1 MSEVTTKRANV
12 NKGTKS
18 AAASKMNVRYLTVTA
33 MLSAIAFILMFL
45 DFSVPVMPNFIRMDL
60 SELPALIGAFAMG
73 PACGV
78 WVCLVKNLLHLFMT
92 STGGVGELSNF
103 VLGVAFVLPAG
114 LIYKHKKN
122 KKSAITGALIGALC
136 MALFSFPSNYF
147 VVYPIYTKMMPMDVI
162 IGAYQAIVPSVK
174 ELWQCLLFF
183 NVPFTFVKGLFSVL
197 ITMVVYKKIS
207 PILKGRV

>member
-1 MSEVTTKRANV
+1 
-12 NKGTKS
+12 
-18 AAASKMNVRYLTVTA
+18 
-33 MLSAIAFILMFL
+33 
-45 DFSVPVMPNFIRMDL
+45 
-60 SELPALIGAFAMG
+60 
-73 PACGV
+73 
-78 WVCLVKNLLHLFMT
+78 
-92 STGGVGELSNF
+92 
-103 VLGVAFVLPAG
+103 
-114 LIYKHKKN
+114 
-122 KKSAITGALIGALC
+122 
-136 MALFSFPSNYF
+136 MALFSFTSNYF